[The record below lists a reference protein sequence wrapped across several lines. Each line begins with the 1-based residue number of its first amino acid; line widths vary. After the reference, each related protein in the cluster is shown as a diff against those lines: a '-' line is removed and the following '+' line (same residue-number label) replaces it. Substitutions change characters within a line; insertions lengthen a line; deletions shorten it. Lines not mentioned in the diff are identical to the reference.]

1 MNGSGASPVPVA
13 VRPALA
19 TSPAAAPDGDAAPL
33 LAIRDLVVAIG
44 GPPLLDVDILDVRRG
59 EIVGLVGESG
69 AGKSLLQ
76 STILGI
82 LPAHAQVSGSV
93 RFDGQE
99 LLGASERSLRGI
111 RGRRIAVVLQAAR
124 AALTPTLRAETWID
138 RALALHDVPRP
149 ERAARLAHALEAV
162 RLDAALLRR
171 YPHQLSGGEAQRVSI
186 ALAVAL
192 RADLI
197 LADEATSA
205 LDVTVQAEVAEL
217 FRELREHEGTSF
229 LLVSHDLAL
238 VAGLADRISILAE
251 GRIVERGGPEVL
263 QHPSDPVTAALVRA
277 TPALP
282 AAAAPSPP
290 GPPPGRGPD
299 RTGGAA

>member
-1 MNGSGASPVPVA
+1 MSGNGAGE
-13 VRPALA
+13 
-19 TSPAAAPDGDAAPL
+19 TEMPL
-33 LAIRDLVVAIG
+33 LAIRDLVISIG
-44 GPPLLDVDILDVRRG
+44 AATLLDVSELAVQRG

-82 LPAHAQVSGSV
+82 LPAHARTSGSV

-99 LLGASERSLRGI
+99 LLGASDRTMRNI

-138 RALALHDVPRP
+138 RALALHDVPSA
-149 ERAARLAHALEAV
+149 ERATRLAHALDAV
-162 RLDAALLRR
+162 RLDPDLLRR
-171 YPHQLSGGEAQRVSI
+171 YPHQLSGGEAQRISI

-217 FRELREHEGTSF
+217 FRELREQEGTSF

-238 VAGLADRISILAE
+238 VAGLADRISIIAE
-251 GRIVERGGPEVL
+251 GRIVEQGGPEVL
-263 QHPSDPVTAALVRA
+263 RHPSDPVTAALVAA

-282 AAAAPSPP
+282 SARSSSAPAAEIEE
-290 GPPPGRGPD
+290 
-299 RTGGAA
+299 

>member
-1 MNGSGASPVPVA
+1 MTTPSGLVG
-13 VRPALA
+13 
-19 TSPAAAPDGDAAPL
+19 TEPL
-33 LAIRDLVVAIG
+33 LAVHDLAVTIG
-44 GPPLLDVDILDVRRG
+44 GATLLDVTSLEVRRG

-82 LPAHAQVSGSV
+82 LPPHARVSGSV

-99 LLGASERSLRGI
+99 LVGASEKTMRGI
-111 RGRRIAVVLQAAR
+111 RGRRVAVVLQAAR

-138 RALALHDVPRP
+138 RALALHGVSGAD
-149 ERAARLAHALEAV
+149 RAARLAHALEAV

-238 VAGLADRISILAE
+238 VAGLADQISIIAE
-251 GRIVERGGPEVL
+251 GRILEQGGPEVL
-263 QHPSDPVTAALVRA
+263 RHPSDPVTSALVAA
-277 TPALP
+277 TPTLP
-282 AAAAPSPP
+282 SV
-290 GPPPGRGPD
+290 RHELQ
-299 RTGGAA
+299 

>member
-1 MNGSGASPVPVA
+1 MSHRS
-13 VRPALA
+13 
-19 TSPAAAPDGDAAPL
+19 AAAGVAEAPGGEPL

-44 GPPLLDVDILDVRRG
+44 GATLLHVDALDVPRG
-59 EIVGLVGESG
+59 QIVGLVGESG

-82 LPAHAQVSGSV
+82 LPRHAVVGGSV

-99 LLGASERSLRGI
+99 IVGASDRTMRGI

-138 RALALHDVPRP
+138 RALALHDVPGP

-162 RLDAALLRR
+162 RLDRALLRR

-238 VAGLADRISILAE
+238 VAGLADQISIIAE
-251 GRIVERGGPEVL
+251 GRILEQGGPEVL
-263 QHPSDPVTAALVRA
+263 RHPSDPVTSALVAA

-282 AAAAPSPP
+282 SARRELP
-290 GPPPGRGPD
+290 
-299 RTGGAA
+299 